1 MKNLSNLFK
10 KHDSRDEIAK
20 FLKTT
25 PEALEE
31 FERIYKSFSEE
42 ENKNTSDFFKLNS
55 RDVSVKEAITDDYTD
70 TIIKKIVDELL
81 YISQYNSLPD
91 ISDSKCKLVTNED
104 LKMLPEEDRPQLTGT
119 LVMKDISE
127 PVYIILLD
135 LYKRYI
141 NENNSKDKM
150 QLYHIFRQGLDIM
163 DLDYVTYQIID
174 QNPNSMGYWF
184 PALKNASENQDF
196 FKIPDTKIVKVPLP
210 ILQLTRLDYMSL
222 TPATLKIV
230 DEWCKKI
237 FMLDEN
243 KTYFIKTGTYSS
255 KFDFRNAKVTSPK
268 EVNEIGQY
276 LLFIHH
282 QALQM
287 ASPLSSPCIYGVSTT
302 TEWVVREYIEDVENN
317 PCIYHGM
324 PLHTEYRVFVDLDTK
339 EVLGNLLYWDSDLMK
354 KRFLQKN
361 DADTADMKHD
371 YVIYSMH
378 EDTIKE
384 RFNKNKDIVTEKIKE
399 LLPYI
404 NLSGQW
410 SIDIMQNG
418 DDFYIIDMATA
429 NTSALRDKLPEGIVK
444 EKDENWIP
452 VIK

>member
-10 KHDSRDEIAK
+10 KHDSRDEIPK

-25 PEALEE
+25 PDALEE
-31 FERIYKSFSEE
+31 FESIYKSFSEE

-81 YISQYNSLPD
+81 YISQYNSLPN
-91 ISDSKCKLVTNED
+91 ISDSECKLVTNED
-104 LKMLPEEDRPQLTGT
+104 LKMLPEENRPQLTGT
-119 LVMKDISE
+119 LVTKDISE